1 MMDDHSTW
9 TDGGNGVEAGLMEL
23 NNLMSSGR
31 FKVFDNLFEVFEE
44 VRDYHRKQ
52 TPNGLSQIVKIK
64 DDLIDAIRYA
74 YMSARFAE
82 QKGLLDNPED
92 EYEEP
97 RQATNSMG
105 Y

>member
-1 MMDDHSTW
+1 
-9 TDGGNGVEAGLMEL
+9 
-23 NNLMSSGR
+23 
-31 FKVFDNLFEVFEE
+31 
-44 VRDYHRKQ
+44 
-52 TPNGLSQIVKIK
+52 
-64 DDLIDAIRYA
+64 
-74 YMSARFAE
+74 MSARFAE